1 MQMVMLGMKDPKMLV
16 QEVLRLPI
24 KRLFW
29 KGIRYRKLRMA
40 LYIFGF
46 LLAMQLKFSR
56 RARTYAVRTSL
67 LLMFGVTFFG
77 LLGTLVV
84 LIIKLRLHSA
94 HADAKV
100 KVLSKPPL
108 SLTE

>member
-1 MQMVMLGMKDPKMLV
+1 MVMLGMKDPKMLV

-29 KGIRYRKLRMA
+29 KGIRYRNLRMA

-46 LLAMQLKFSR
+46 LLALQLKFSR
-56 RARTYAVRTSL
+56 RARTYAVRATMM
-67 LLMFGVTFFG
+67 LMFSVTFFG

-84 LIIKLRLHSA
+84 LSIKLRLHSK

-100 KVLSKPPL
+100 KGQSQPL
-108 SLTE
+108 